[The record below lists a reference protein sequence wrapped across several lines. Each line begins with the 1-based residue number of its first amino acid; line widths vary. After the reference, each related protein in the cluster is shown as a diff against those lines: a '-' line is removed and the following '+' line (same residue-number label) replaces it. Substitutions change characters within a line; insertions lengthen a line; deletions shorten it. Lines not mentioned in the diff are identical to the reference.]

1 MIRIV
6 HLPRPPE
13 FLMRQMAARARFYY
27 VEAAQKAVEEAERK
41 LLAAKSPEEKA
52 TAQRE
57 LLEKHRALAEARDW
71 WPW

>member
-1 MIRIV
+1 MIRLV

-13 FLMRQMAARARFYY
+13 FLMRQMAARVRFYY
-27 VEAAQKAVEEAERK
+27 VEAAQKAVAEAERK

-57 LLEKHRALAEARDW
+57 LLEKHRALAEAREW
-71 WPW
+71 EP

>member
-13 FLMRQMAARARFYY
+13 FLMRQMAARVRFYY
-27 VEAAQKAVEEAERK
+27 VTEARKAVEEAERK

-52 TAQRE
+52 AAQRE
-57 LLEKHRALAEARDW
+57 LLEKHRALAEAREW
-71 WPW
+71 RP